1 MHKIYEVRWHIPSP
15 LWDPNLKGVNGA
27 RIGKYRRSGQL
38 FNYFMLISGKVNL
51 VRIFSLFASHVAEK
65 QGLKFLLPVQITTT
79 HRAVFLNSNI

>member
-1 MHKIYEVRWHIPSP
+1 
-15 LWDPNLKGVNGA
+15 
-27 RIGKYRRSGQL
+27 
-38 FNYFMLISGKVNL
+38 MLISGKVNL